1 MNALNWSENL
11 ALQQPRMDQTHR
23 EFIDL
28 LQQLGQAAGNGATDI
43 DERLAGLTTHTEA
56 HFDQEERWL
65 AAVGFAPDNCHAAQ
79 HRQVLLVLEDV
90 RRAWR
95 EEGNRPLV
103 QVLVQ
108 ELGNW
113 FVAHAQTMDAGLV
126 QLMAEQGYDPDTG
139 QCERPRDA
147 EAAPLTGCG
156 SAQCR

>member
-1 MNALNWSENL
+1 MNALTWSESL

-23 EFIDL
+23 EFIEL
-28 LQQLGQAAGNGATDI
+28 LQQLGQASTAGATDI
-43 DERLAGLTTHTEA
+43 DQRLADLMTHTEA
-56 HFDQEERWL
+56 HFAQEERWL
-65 AAVGFAPDNCHAAQ
+65 DAVGFAPDNCHAAQ

-95 EEGNRPLV
+95 EEANRPLV

-126 QLMAEQGYDPDTG
+126 QLMAEQGFDPDTG
-139 QCERPRDA
+139 ASQRPRDP